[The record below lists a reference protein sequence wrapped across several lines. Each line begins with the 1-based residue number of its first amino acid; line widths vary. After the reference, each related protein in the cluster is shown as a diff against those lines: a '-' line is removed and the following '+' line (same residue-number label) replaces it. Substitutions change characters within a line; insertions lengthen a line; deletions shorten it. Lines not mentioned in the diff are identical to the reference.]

1 MSALPVN
8 CYVYYRVDPHRA
20 AAARRTIADVLA
32 KIEQRAGV
40 TGHLLQRQDEPML
53 WMEVYENVREPERFE
68 VMLAD
73 LLDTHRFAQFL
84 APGSA
89 RRTERF
95 VANAAAA

>member
-1 MSALPVN
+1 MSAVTVN
-8 CYVYYRVDPHRA
+8 CYVYYRVDPVRA
-20 AAARRTIADVLA
+20 ADARRTIAEVLA

-40 TGHLLQRQDEPML
+40 TGRLLQRQGEPML

-68 VMLAD
+68 VMLGD

-95 VANAAAA
+95 VANAAGA